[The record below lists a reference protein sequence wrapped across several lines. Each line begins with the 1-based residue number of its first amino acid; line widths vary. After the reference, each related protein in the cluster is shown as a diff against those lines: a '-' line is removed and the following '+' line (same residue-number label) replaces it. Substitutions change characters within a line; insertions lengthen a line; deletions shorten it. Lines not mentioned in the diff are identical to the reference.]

1 MRSPRLFLLAAVA
14 SLLVGGPSL
23 AGDADW
29 PQWRGPHR
37 DAHAAPQSL
46 LQQWPESG
54 PKLKWAFRD
63 AGRGYSALAV
73 VDGRAY
79 TMGSRDSQTLVIC
92 LDAETGKS
100 VWAQAID
107 RASVEEDYLHGWG
120 GGPRSTPTV
129 DGEHLYALSDLG
141 TLACLKISDGNIVWS
156 VSLVEQFGGE
166 VPKWGYSESPLV
178 DGDRVLVTPGGKQFL
193 VGLDKRTGETVWG
206 SQGYEGPAQYVSVL
220 RHAVGD
226 VVFYVTAS
234 RTGLVAFNAQS
245 GEKLFESTV
254 TGNETAVIPTP
265 IVHENLL
272 YHTSAYGAGNVL
284 LRLSATGQG
293 GVQAEQVYH
302 HGTKSMENHHGGVV
316 LVDGVIY
323 GFTKTGGGGWMAQ
336 DLKSGEMLWSERLRS
351 TRSGSICYAD
361 GRLYCYNDDDGT
373 LLLVQPSR
381 DGWQPRGELTLP
393 EQTELDRGRGAI
405 WAHPVVADQM
415 LLIRDQDLIYAYDIA
430 R

>member
-1 MRSPRLFLLAAVA
+1 MRSPRLFLLAAVT

-37 DAHAAPQSL
+37 DGHAAPQSL

-100 VWAQAID
+100 VWEKPID
-107 RASVEEDYLHGWG
+107 RASVKDDYLHGWG

-141 TLACLKISDGNIVWS
+141 TLACLEISDGNIVWS
-156 VSLVEQFGGE
+156 VSLVERFGGE

-193 VGLDKRTGETVWG
+193 VGLDKRTGKKVWG
-206 SQGYEGPAQYVSVL
+206 SQGFDGPAQYVSVL

-226 VVFYVTAS
+226 VAFYVTAS
-234 RTGLVAFNAQS
+234 QPGLVAFSAQS
-245 GEKLFESTV
+245 GERLFESTV
-254 TGNETAVIPTP
+254 TGNVTAVIPTP
-265 IVHENLL
+265 VVDGDLL

-293 GVQAEQVYH
+293 GVQAEQEYH

-316 LVDGVIY
+316 LVEGVIY

-381 DGWQPRGELTLP
+381 DGWQPRGQLTLP
-393 EQTELDRGRGAI
+393 EQTELDRGSGAI